1 MRRTLKMMTDVM
13 NALNH
18 VGDAVNCEL
27 RVARRTRG
35 TRGGRHKH
43 RRRAAGCN
51 NGSTKEG
58 LQPELP
64 EENMGW
70 ASEWSETKMGWV
82 AVVNRGENLD
92 KMRARQATARARKA
106 EEENHMLRKR
116 LELREKKVREDVATG
131 RGCLQFLD
139 TKEFRGM
146 ELDEVLLILET
157 RWRQAEAR
165 VSNQKSM
172 LELLEQE
179 RERSAALQHAL
190 QEQLGAAKK
199 ELRGVAAATERAG
212 AERAAAAA
220 AASIPWICEVMA
232 QEVSWVA
239 AVTATERAAA
249 ERAAAAAAAAI
260 PWRGEVV
267 AQEVSWVAAEATA
280 EKATTEAD
288 EEDSVA
294 EKVDE
299 QAPKAAAA
307 KVAEEIALGEASAA
321 AVPWRCEAVPWEGS
335 LGGAEASAEAAA
347 EKVAAREKAA
357 AAEQAAATT
366 AAAEAAALGTAT
378 QAAAWVLLGALQG
391 RSIRLAVWDIAAR
404 DREAHGKA
412 AAAEAEVEVAAAK
425 AVTVKNLQRRLE
437 NTLLQQREQEKVL
450 ARARG
455 AVGTLPSQVANMR
468 LSELVLDLQDIVAR
482 TDGELR
488 WLREKIRDEGAGGDL
503 VSPAPPHLEHRN
515 SGSGGAGSELAGPA
529 PEKGEED

>member
-1 MRRTLKMMTDVM
+1 MMTDVM

-116 LELREKKVREDVATG
+116 LELRGKKVREDVATG

-220 AASIPWICEVMA
+220 AASITWICEVMA

-249 ERAAAAAAAAI
+249 ERAAAAAAASI

-267 AQEVSWVAAEATA
+267 AQEVSWVAAEAT
-280 EKATTEAD
+280 
-288 EEDSVA
+288 
-294 EKVDE
+294 
-299 QAPKAAAA
+299 
-307 KVAEEIALGEASAA
+307 
-321 AVPWRCEAVPWEGS
+321 
-335 LGGAEASAEAAA
+335 A

-425 AVTVKNLQRRLE
+425 AVTVKTLQRRLE
-437 NTLLQQREQEKVL
+437 YTLLQQGEQEKVL

-468 LSELVLDLQDIVAR
+468 LSELVLDLQYIVAG

-488 WLREKIRDEGAGGDL
+488 WLREKIRNEGAGGDL

-529 PEKGEED
+529 HEKGEGD